1 MAKVLVVD
9 DERGIRDLLTK
20 RLANAGYEVIEAEG
34 GRSALIMAR
43 QQRPDVILLDLI
55 MPVMDG
61 FEVLGRLRG
70 NPETEAIPVIFL
82 TALPA
87 EHGETQGMRF
97 GVTHYITKPWKRGMV
112 EAAVN
117 VALRE
122 STTPTGEASV
132 SQTPAIPQV
141 LSVVKTGERLLDD
154 RLGGGIRPGSL
165 TLIEGTSSAGK
176 SVLCQHLVYGALTGG
191 HGVAFCTSENTVNSL
206 VTQMRSIGLDVEDHL
221 KRGRLKICPVE
232 ELTTGGEAEGLMA
245 NLAHNME
252 QLTRQFSVITVDAI
266 TNIASYSQEIP
277 IITFFSHC
285 KRLCSLG
292 TTVILVAHSA
302 AFDEKLLVRLR
313 ALCDAHLSLRVERL
327 GANLSKT
334 LEARK
339 IHNADMNTG
348 NMVNFDVEPGIGIR
362 ISPVNRVKA

>member
-1 MAKVLVVD
+1 M
-9 DERGIRDLLTK
+9 
-20 RLANAGYEVIEAEG
+20 
-34 GRSALIMAR
+34 
-43 QQRPDVILLDLI
+43 
-55 MPVMDG
+55 
-61 FEVLGRLRG
+61 
-70 NPETEAIPVIFL
+70 
-82 TALPA
+82 
-87 EHGETQGMRF
+87 
-97 GVTHYITKPWKRGMV
+97 
-112 EAAVN
+112 
-117 VALRE
+117 
-122 STTPTGEASV
+122 
-132 SQTPAIPQV
+132 
-141 LSVVKTGERLLDD
+141 
-154 RLGGGIRPGSL
+154 
-165 TLIEGTSSAGK
+165 IEGTSSAGK

-245 NLAHNME
+245 NFAHNME

-362 ISPVNRVKA
+362 ISPVNRVKV